1 MSWRWVIRR
10 KGRGR
15 KLDMTKR
22 TSWRNE
28 GIAAVAISACL
39 SAVFASETPSIL
51 ALNAT
56 ANATSE
62 FSNEYEARFAVDGKI
77 PGAGS
82 PAEVDRSCLGNLY

>member
-39 SAVFASETPSIL
+39 SAVFASETPSNL

-56 ANATSE
+56 ASATSE